1 MPPNPRNLPDDPT
14 GDQPEEDVEGHS
26 MLHDPTIGRQLARSR
41 EQEIQRNLKRH
52 ELETEARRPFKRDGR

>member
-1 MPPNPRNLPDDPT
+1 MPPGRNQPTDLP
-14 GDQPEEDVEGHS
+14 GDEPEEDVEGHS

-52 ELETEARRPFKRDGR
+52 ELETEARRPFKRDDR